1 MSTASIRRSAIFL
14 APSALLAIVALLLP
28 SCESAGNF
36 TLLGYTT
43 RPNYR
48 CDIHSVRVPIF
59 KNNAYRD
66 ATRQGIEMDLT
77 QAIIRQIE
85 AKTPFKV
92 NTESPDTELTGSID
106 YLNKGVLNRNQR
118 NLPRETETTL
128 ACSVKWVDLR
138 TGENLSRPAHGP
150 GSLPPPALPG
160 SPPAVPGTPPPP
172 SDKVAVFSLGHFIP
186 EIGQSSTTAYKQ
198 NVDNLAIQIVSMM
211 EEPW

>member
-1 MSTASIRRSAIFL
+1 VDSYTQEDPKSTASLRRHAIFL
-14 APSALLAIVALLLP
+14 APSALVAIVALLLP
-28 SCESAGNF
+28 SCETGGNF

-59 KNNAYRD
+59 KNLTYRD

-77 QAIIRQIE
+77 QAIILQIQ

-92 NTESPDTELTGSID
+92 NVDYPDTELSGTIIA
-106 YLNKGVLNRNQR
+106 LNKAVLNESQL

-128 ACSVKWVDLR
+128 TVEVKWIDLR

-150 GSLPPPALPG
+150 GSLPPPSTGPL
-160 SPPAVPGTPPPP
+160 PPAFKNNYRAWRAAGLVP
-172 SDKVAVFSLGHFIP
+172 A
-186 EIGQSSTTAYKQ
+186 A
-198 NVDNLAIQIVSMM
+198 
-211 EEPW
+211 